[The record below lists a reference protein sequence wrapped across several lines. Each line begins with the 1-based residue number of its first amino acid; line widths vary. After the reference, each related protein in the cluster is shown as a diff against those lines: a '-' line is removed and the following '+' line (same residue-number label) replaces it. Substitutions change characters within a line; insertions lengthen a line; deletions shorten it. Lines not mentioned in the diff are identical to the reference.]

1 MTKLELA
8 VTLALIGAVEAD
20 DKATEAGGVL
30 KAAMVAAWGVPTKAK
45 ACKATAAMQAF
56 RKGLGAEKIN
66 DTMKANA
73 GKSFSSLDKAG
84 QAARKYTRLNTAWAE
99 LKHGKARGKIEGG
112 KKRGSKARKSSKP
125 IVVPMTPKG
134 VGAMAKAAIAALGKM
149 EKATFPIPQAV
160 AAWQALAAVYAKKVS
175 A

>member
-1 MTKLELA
+1 MTKLEFA
-8 VTLALIGAVEAD
+8 VSLALIGAVEAD
-20 DKATEAGGVL
+20 DKSMEAGGAL
-30 KAAMVAAWGVPTKAK
+30 KDAMVAAWGMPTKSK
-45 ACKATAAMQAF
+45 ACKATAAMQVF
-56 RKGLGAEKIN
+56 RKALGAEKIN

-73 GKSFSSLDKAG
+73 KKAFASLDKMG

-99 LKHGKARGKIEGG
+99 LKHGKTRGKIQGS
-112 KKRGSKARKSSKP
+112 KKRGSKARSGKA

-134 VGAMAKAAIAALGKM
+134 VGAMAKAAIAALSKL
-149 EKATFPIPQAV
+149 EKATFPSPQAV